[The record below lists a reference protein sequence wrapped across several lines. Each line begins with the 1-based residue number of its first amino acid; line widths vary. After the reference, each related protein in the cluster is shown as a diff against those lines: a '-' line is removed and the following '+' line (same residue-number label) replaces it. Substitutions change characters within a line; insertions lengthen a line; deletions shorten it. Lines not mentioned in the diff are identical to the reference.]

1 MNEGS
6 KKKSAGEGI
15 ELLSGEMEFI
25 KLKSFYSDI
34 RQFSEGLA
42 PAGKDGIY
50 GYIDKDGNEIIPFE
64 FEDALP
70 FSQGLAPVKKEGMYG
85 YIDKDGK
92 EVIPFEFEDACS
104 FSEGLAP
111 VKKDGM
117 YGYIDKDGKEVIP
130 FEFEDARSFSG
141 SLAPV
146 KKEEKY
152 GYIDK
157 NRNVIIPFEFRDAHP
172 FSEGLALVKKIFGYN
187 YINKTGRNV
196 ISFKIYDAH
205 PFSEGLAPVMINKER
220 IIGCFPVGGYTYKK
234 YEDNYVWI
242 YINKMGEQV
251 IPFEFEDAHPFSGDY
266 AFVKRG
272 GKSILIN
279 KMGEE
284 VLISLPHNRM
294 KFLGNNLFFLTDCNG
309 NQYLMKNNLKIEKI
323 PNTELNTNDVEK
335 IKIIASKINNAKQIR
350 LYYDLIIDG
359 KLSTFYTLEERNDA
373 LGVGMKA
380 IKKLTSD
387 YEFVSRLHAEAC
399 YDYRKLKQ
407 KKNSNSHYRRNPF

>member
-1 MNEGS
+1 MMNEGS

-50 GYIDKDGNEIIPFE
+50 GYIDKNENEIITFE

-70 FSQGLAPVKKEGMYG
+70 
-85 YIDKDGK
+85 
-92 EVIPFEFEDACS
+92 

-130 FEFEDARSFSG
+130 FEFEDALPFSQD
-141 SLAPV
+141 LAPV
-146 KKEEKY
+146 KKKEKY

-157 NRNVIIPFEFRDAHP
+157 DRKVIIPFEFRDAHP
-172 FSEGLALVKKIFGYN
+172 FSEGLA
-187 YINKTGRNV
+187 
-196 ISFKIYDAH
+196 
-205 PFSEGLAPVMINKER
+205 PVMINKQRLHDSFWIDGLIYCE
-220 IIGCFPVGGYTYKK
+220 

-294 KFLGNNLFFLTDCNG
+294 TFLGNNLFFLTDCNG